1 MDDQEK
7 FKRNME
13 KAGYKVEDYNG
24 RWFYHGW
31 AVRCERE
38 EEQAVIRATK
48 VRLQKDQ
55 MGLGLIIYPSRG
67 RC

>member
-7 FKRNME
+7 FKKDME
-13 KAGYKVEDYNG
+13 RAGYEVEDYNG
-24 RWFYHGW
+24 RFFYRGY

-38 EEQAVIRATK
+38 QEQDVIRATK

-55 MGLGLIIYPSRG
+55 MGLGLILYPVKSR
-67 RC
+67 